1 MPEGKIIKALSGFYY
16 VLDESEDSDKVIQ
29 CRGRGIF
36 RKNKI
41 TPLVGDY
48 VVYQAENDK
57 EGYLMEIKER
67 TNELIRPPICNVD
80 QAVLVFSAV
89 QPSFSTALLDRF
101 LVLVEANDIQPIICI
116 TKMDLIE
123 DQDTEDTIQAYAE
136 DYRNI
141 GYDVYLTSSKDQ
153 DSLADIIPHFQD
165 KTTVFAGQS
174 GVGKSSLLNAISPE
188 LGLRTNEISEHLGR
202 GKHTTRHVEL
212 IHTSGGLVADTPGFS
227 SLEFTDIEEEELGYT
242 FPDIREKSSSCKFR
256 GCLHLKEPKCAVKQ
270 AVEDGELKQ
279 YRYDHYVEFM
289 TEIKDRKPRY
299 QHNDKGCTIYS
310 FR

>member
-16 VLDESEDSDKVIQ
+16 VLDESEDSDKVVQ

-57 EGYLMEIKER
+57 EGYLLEIKER

-101 LVLVEANDIQPIICI
+101 LVLVEANDIQPMICV

-123 DQDTEDTIQAYAE
+123 DQDTKDTIQAYAE

-153 DSLADIIPHFQD
+153 DTLVDIIPHFKD

-270 AVEDGELKQ
+270 SVEDGELKQ

-299 QHNDKGCTIYS
+299 
-310 FR
+310 

>member
-153 DSLADIIPHFQD
+153 DSLVDIIPHFQD

-299 QHNDKGCTIYS
+299 
-310 FR
+310 

>member
-16 VLDESEDSDKVIQ
+16 VLDESEDDSNRVIQ

-57 EGYLMEIKER
+57 EGYLLEIKER
-67 TNELIRPPICNVD
+67 TNELIRPPICNID

-123 DQDTEDTIQAYAE
+123 DQDTQVAIQAYAE

-153 DSLADIIPHFQD
+153 DSLADIIPHFQN

-174 GVGKSSLLNAISPE
+174 GVGKSSLLNAISPD
-188 LGLRTNEISEHLGR
+188 LGLKTNEISEHLGR

-242 FPDIREKSSSCKFR
+242 FPEMREKSSSCKFR

-270 AVEDGELKQ
+270 AVKDGELKQ

-299 QHNDKGCTIYS
+299 
-310 FR
+310 

>member
-1 MPEGKIIKALSGFYY
+1 
-16 VLDESEDSDKVIQ
+16 
-29 CRGRGIF
+29 GRGIF

-57 EGYLMEIKER
+57 EGYLLEIKER

-123 DQDTEDTIQAYAE
+123 DQDTQDAIQAYAE

-174 GVGKSSLLNAISPE
+174 GVGKSSLLNAISPD
-188 LGLRTNEISEHLGR
+188 LGLKTNEISEHLGR

-242 FPDIREKSSSCKFR
+242 FPEMREKSSSCKFR

-299 QHNDKGCTIYS
+299 
-310 FR
+310 

>member
-202 GKHTTRHVEL
+202 GKHTTRHVVL

-299 QHNDKGCTIYS
+299 
-310 FR
+310 

>member
-16 VLDESEDSDKVIQ
+16 VLDESGDSDQVIQ

-57 EGYLMEIKER
+57 EGYLLEIKAR

-123 DQDTEDTIQAYAE
+123 DQDTQDAIQAYAE

-299 QHNDKGCTIYS
+299 
-310 FR
+310 

>member
-57 EGYLMEIKER
+57 EGYLLEIKER

-123 DQDTEDTIQAYAE
+123 DQDTRDVIQAYAQ
-136 DYRNI
+136 DYRKI

-279 YRYDHYVEFM
+279 YRYNHYVEFM

-299 QHNDKGCTIYS
+299 
-310 FR
+310 

>member
-123 DQDTEDTIQAYAE
+123 DQDTEDTIRAYAE

-242 FPDIREKSSSCKFR
+242 FPDIREKSASCKFR

-299 QHNDKGCTIYS
+299 
-310 FR
+310 

>member
-16 VLDESEDSDKVIQ
+16 VLDESEDSDKVVQ

-57 EGYLMEIKER
+57 EGYLLEIKER

-101 LVLVEANDIQPIICI
+101 LVLVEANDIQLIICV

-123 DQDTEDTIQAYAE
+123 DQDTKDTIQAYAE

-153 DSLADIIPHFQD
+153 DTLVDIIPHFKD

-299 QHNDKGCTIYS
+299 
-310 FR
+310 

>member
-57 EGYLMEIKER
+57 EGYLMGIKER

-299 QHNDKGCTIYS
+299 
-310 FR
+310 

>member
-16 VLDESEDSDKVIQ
+16 VLDESEDSNNEKVIQ

-48 VVYQAENDK
+48 VVYQAENNK
-57 EGYLMEIKER
+57 EGYLLEIKER

-123 DQDTEDTIQAYAE
+123 DQHTQKRIQAYAE

-141 GYDVYLTSSKDQ
+141 GYDVYLTSSMDQ
-153 DSLADIIPHFQD
+153 DSLTEIVPHFRD

-174 GVGKSSLLNAISPE
+174 GVG
-188 LGLRTNEISEHLGR
+188 EILASQRDQPGAGFENKRNFRAFRPREAHNPPCG
-202 GKHTTRHVEL
+202 TYTHVRR
-212 IHTSGGLVADTPGFS
+212 SGCGYAGFQLS
-227 SLEFTDIEEEELGYT
+227 
-242 FPDIREKSSSCKFR
+242 
-256 GCLHLKEPKCAVKQ
+256 
-270 AVEDGELKQ
+270 
-279 YRYDHYVEFM
+279 
-289 TEIKDRKPRY
+289 
-299 QHNDKGCTIYS
+299 
-310 FR
+310 

>member
-270 AVEDGELKQ
+270 AVEDRELKQ

-299 QHNDKGCTIYS
+299 
-310 FR
+310 

>member
-16 VLDESEDSDKVIQ
+16 VLDESEDSDKLIQ

-57 EGYLMEIKER
+57 EGYLLEIKER
-67 TNELIRPPICNVD
+67 TNELIRPPVCNVD

-123 DQDTEDTIQAYAE
+123 DQDTQDAIQAYAQ
-136 DYRNI
+136 DYRKI

-227 SLEFTDIEEEELGYT
+227 SLEFTDIEEEELGYI

-279 YRYDHYVEFM
+279 YRYNHYVEFM

-299 QHNDKGCTIYS
+299 
-310 FR
+310 

>member
-16 VLDESEDSDKVIQ
+16 VLDESEDSDKLIQ

-57 EGYLMEIKER
+57 EGYLLEIKER

-123 DQDTEDTIQAYAE
+123 DQDTQDAIQAYAQ
-136 DYRNI
+136 DYRKI

-279 YRYDHYVEFM
+279 YRYNHYVEFM

-299 QHNDKGCTIYS
+299 
-310 FR
+310 

>member
-16 VLDESEDSDKVIQ
+16 VLDESEDSNNEKVIQ

-48 VVYQAENDK
+48 VVYQAENNK
-57 EGYLMEIKER
+57 EGYLLEIKER

-123 DQDTEDTIQAYAE
+123 DQHTQKRIQAYAE

-141 GYDVYLTSSKDQ
+141 GYDVYLTSSMDQ
-153 DSLADIIPHFQD
+153 DSLTEIIPHFRD

-188 LGLRTNEISEHLGR
+188 LGLKTNEISEHLGR

-227 SLEFTDIEEEELGYT
+227 SLEFTDIEEGELGFT
-242 FPDIREKSSSCKFR
+242 FPDIREKSASCKFR

-270 AVEDGELKQ
+270 AVEEGELKQ
-279 YRYDHYVEFM
+279 YRYDHYVEFI

-299 QHNDKGCTIYS
+299 
-310 FR
+310 

>member
-16 VLDESEDSDKVIQ
+16 VLDESEDSDKAIQ

-57 EGYLMEIKER
+57 EGYLLEIKER

-123 DQDTEDTIQAYAE
+123 DQDTQDAIQAYAE

-270 AVEDGELKQ
+270 AVEEGELKQ

-299 QHNDKGCTIYS
+299 
-310 FR
+310 

>member
-270 AVEDGELKQ
+270 AVENRELKQ

-299 QHNDKGCTIYS
+299 
-310 FR
+310 

>member
-116 TKMDLIE
+116 TKMDLID
-123 DQDTEDTIQAYAE
+123 DQDTKDTIQAYAD

-141 GYDVYLTSSKDQ
+141 GYNVYLTSSKDQ

-188 LGLRTNEISEHLGR
+188 LGLKTNEISEHLGR

-270 AVEDGELKQ
+270 AVEDGEIKQ

-299 QHNDKGCTIYS
+299 
-310 FR
+310 

>member
-57 EGYLMEIKER
+57 EGYLLEIKER

-123 DQDTEDTIQAYAE
+123 DQDTQDAIQAYAQ
-136 DYRNI
+136 DYRKI

-279 YRYDHYVEFM
+279 YRYNHYVEFM

-299 QHNDKGCTIYS
+299 
-310 FR
+310 

>member
-48 VVYQAENDK
+48 VVYQAENNK

-165 KTTVFAGQS
+165 NTTVFAGQS

-299 QHNDKGCTIYS
+299 
-310 FR
+310 

>member
-116 TKMDLIE
+116 TKMDLIK

-299 QHNDKGCTIYS
+299 
-310 FR
+310 

>member
-57 EGYLMEIKER
+57 EGYLLEIKER

-116 TKMDLIE
+116 TKMDLLE
-123 DQDTEDTIQAYAE
+123 DQDTQDAIQAYAE

-141 GYDVYLTSSKDQ
+141 GYDVYLTSSKNQ

-227 SLEFTDIEEEELGYT
+227 SLEFTDIDEEELGYT

-299 QHNDKGCTIYS
+299 
-310 FR
+310 

>member
-16 VLDESEDSDKVIQ
+16 VLDESEGSDKVIQ

-57 EGYLMEIKER
+57 EGYLLEIKER

-123 DQDTEDTIQAYAE
+123 DQDTQDAIQAYAE
-136 DYRNI
+136 DYRSI

-174 GVGKSSLLNAISPE
+174 GVGKSSLLNAISPD
-188 LGLRTNEISEHLGR
+188 LGLKTNEISEHLGR

-242 FPDIREKSSSCKFR
+242 FPEMREKSSSCKFR

-299 QHNDKGCTIYS
+299 
-310 FR
+310 

>member
-116 TKMDLIE
+116 TKMDLVD

-141 GYDVYLTSSKDQ
+141 GYNVYLTSSKNQ

-242 FPDIREKSSSCKFR
+242 FPDIREKSASCKFR

-270 AVEDGELKQ
+270 AVEDGEIKQ

-299 QHNDKGCTIYS
+299 
-310 FR
+310 